1 MSENNVHNVIIIGS
15 GPAGLTAALYT
26 ARANL
31 EPMVFEGPE
40 PGGQLTITTD
50 VENFPGFPE
59 GIQGPELI
67 NLIRKQAERFG
78 ARTRYEVVESVD
90 LSDRPFT
97 VVTDQDTYRA
107 ECVIVATGASARWLG
122 LESEERYRGQGVSA
136 CATCDGFF
144 FRDKIVAVV
153 GGGDTA
159 IEDAL
164 FLTRFA
170 TRVFVIHRRD
180 ELRASRIMADR
191 AEKNEKLEVVWNSV
205 VSEVLGDE
213 KSGVTGLRLKDT
225 VTGEERDMEVGG
237 LFVAI
242 GHDPNTSIFTDFLD
256 TDEEGYLV
264 TDGVKTKIEGVFA
277 CGDVQDRTYRQAVT
291 AAGTGCMAA
300 IEAERW
306 LETEQ

>member
-1 MSENNVHNVIIIGS
+1 MSENNVHNIIIIGS

-59 GIQGPELI
+59 GIQGPELM

-78 ARTRYEVVESVD
+78 ALTRYEVVESVN
-90 LSDRPFT
+90 LSARPFT

-107 ECVIVATGASARWLG
+107 ECVIVATGASARWIG

-144 FRDKIVAVV
+144 FKDKIVAVV

-170 TRVFVIHRRD
+170 SRVFVIHRRD
-180 ELRASRIMADR
+180 ELTVLKRMRSWRWCGTALYRKFSGMRSR
-191 AEKNEKLEVVWNSV
+191 
-205 VSEVLGDE
+205 VL
-213 KSGVTGLRLKDT
+213 
-225 VTGEERDMEVGG
+225 RDC
-237 LFVAI
+237 A
-242 GHDPNTSIFTDFLD
+242 
-256 TDEEGYLV
+256 
-264 TDGVKTKIEGVFA
+264 
-277 CGDVQDRTYRQAVT
+277 
-291 AAGTGCMAA
+291 
-300 IEAERW
+300 
-306 LETEQ
+306 